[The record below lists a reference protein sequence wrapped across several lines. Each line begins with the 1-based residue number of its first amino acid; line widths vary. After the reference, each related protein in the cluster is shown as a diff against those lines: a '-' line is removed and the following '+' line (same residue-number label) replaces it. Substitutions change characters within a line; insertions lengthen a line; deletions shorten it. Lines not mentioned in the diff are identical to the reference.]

1 MAIVGVVHP
10 GAMGSA
16 VGAALRERGHEVLWA
31 SEGRSEETAAR
42 AAAAGLR
49 DVGSVPGL
57 LARCEVVLSIV
68 PPHAALDVAAL
79 AAGFDGA
86 FVEANAVSP
95 QTARKAGELIGARFV
110 DGGIIGP
117 PPSRPGTT
125 RLYLSGAE
133 AGLVAELF
141 EGTALE
147 AMVLDGGIGVAS
159 ALKMTYAAWTKGTA
173 ALLVAIR
180 DTARAH
186 GVDDELLGEWAIS
199 QPRLAERHSRAV
211 EATADKGWRWV
222 AEMRE
227 IAATFAAAGQPDGFH
242 LAAAEVF
249 AAADEPEGSQ
259 ATPAAPRSSS

>member
-1 MAIVGVVHP
+1 VVHP
-10 GAMGSA
+10 GAMGSV
-16 VGAALRERGHEVLWA
+16 VGAALRERGHDVLWA

-42 AAAAGLR
+42 AAGLR
-49 DVGSVPGL
+49 DVGSVAAL
-57 LARCEVVLSIV
+57 RSRAEVVLSIV
-68 PPHAALDVAAL
+68 PPHAAVEVAEAFSE
-79 AAGFDGA
+79 FDGV
-86 FVEANAVSP
+86 FVDANAVSP
-95 QTARKAGELIGARFV
+95 DTARSVQAAVGARFV

-117 PPSRPGTT
+117 PPVQAGTT

-133 AGLVAELF
+133 AGVVAELF

-147 AMVLDGGIGVAS
+147 TIVLEGGVGAAS
-159 ALKMTYAAWTKGTA
+159 ALKMAYAAWTKGTA

-180 DTARAH
+180 ETARAH
-186 GVDDELLGEWAIS
+186 GVDDDLVREWAIS

-249 AAADEPEGSQ
+249 AAATAS
-259 ATPAAPRSSS
+259 R